1 MQQPDEAVLPKSEEE
16 LREIVEEYEGKTRRL
31 AGGWGILATA
41 LAVATSLYHLYTAT
55 ATFILQVHLT
65 RHLLLVLVLSFL
77 LYPGTRRS
85 LQRKAPTLWD
95 VALAAA
101 SIVAMGYV
109 LVDFEAFI
117 YRSYIPTTLDMVFG
131 IITILLVLEA
141 TRRTVGNALLLLV
154 IAFLVYAFVGP
165 YLPEPWTHRGYDLVR
180 VVGQLFI
187 TLEGLFSVPLQ
198 VSATFIILFTIY
210 GAVLDA
216 SGAGRFFVDLALAL
230 TRGRRTGPGQAV
242 TIASFLLGGPS
253 GSGVATTVSVGA
265 ITYPLLKRAGYD
277 RESAG
282 GLLSAGGI
290 GAVISPPILGAA
302 AFIIAEMLKISYL
315 TVVVMA
321 VIPTILY
328 YFSIMLMIE
337 FDARRMGLKSVEI
350 VAGDAWRLMLRYWYL
365 LTSLILI
372 PVFMLMGFTA
382 IKAVF
387 WAIVVAAATS
397 LLRPETALV
406 IVRRA
411 AAGEQGLRAAGG
423 GLRGALGGLRA
434 PDGGLR
440 LGGIVV
446 NPAGLITALD
456 NGTRQ
461 VLNVAA
467 TCAAAGLVVGVVNLT
482 GLGLKVSDVII
493 AYAGGMLLPTLVF
506 AAIAL
511 WVLGLAL
518 PITATYIIAAVIVA
532 PALTKLGVPEL
543 AAHMFI
549 FYYSILSEVSPPVGL
564 SPLAAAALTGG
575 RPFRT
580 MMMAWKYTL
589 PAFVVPF
596 MFTIH
601 KAGMGLLMQAP
612 WQNVLYVTV
621 SAMFGLS
628 AVAAAVTGWFL
639 RQSTLPERIVLAAAG
654 VVLIYPAGLQDIVAI
669 AAVAVVAAVQWFSRR
684 STTQAAAG

>member
-1 MQQPDEAVLPKSEEE
+1 MQQPEKVPAATTEEALK
-16 LREIVEEYEGKTRRL
+16 EIVEEYEGKTRRL
-31 AGGWGILATA
+31 AGAWGLLATA
-41 LAVATSLYHLYTAT
+41 VAVAMSVYHLYAAT
-55 ATFILQVHLT
+55 ATFVLQIHLA
-65 RHLLLVLVLSFL
+65 RHLMFVLVLTFL
-77 LYPGTRRS
+77 LYPATRRS
-85 LQRKAPTLWD
+85 LQRRAPTAWD
-95 VALAAA
+95 VLLAAA
-101 SIVAMGYV
+101 AIVAMGYI
-109 LVDFEAFI
+109 LLDFEAFI
-117 YRSYIPTTLDMVFG
+117 YRSYTPTALDMALG
-131 IITILLVLEA
+131 IVTILLVLEA

-154 IAFLVYAFVGP
+154 VAFLVYAFVGP

-187 TLEGLFSVPLQ
+187 TLEGIFGVPLQ

-277 RESAG
+277 REAAG

-315 TVVVMA
+315 KVLVMTI
-321 VIPTILY
+321 IPTVLY

-337 FDARRMGLKSVEI
+337 FDARRMALRAVEI
-350 VAGDAWRLMLRYWYL
+350 TAGSARQLALRYWYL
-365 LTSLILI
+365 LSSLVLI
-372 PVFMLMGFTA
+372 PIFMLIGFTA

-387 WAIVVAAATS
+387 WATVIAAATS
-397 LLRPETALV
+397 LLRPETTLIAA
-406 IVRRA
+406 RRA
-411 AAGEQGLRAAGG
+411 GPDDRGVLGRDGVRVGG
-423 GLRGALGGLRA
+423 YL
-434 PDGGLR
+434 
-440 LGGIVV
+440 V
-446 NPAGLITALD
+446 NPRGLIAALD
-456 NGTRQ
+456 NGSRG
-461 VLNVAA
+461 VLNVAV
-467 TCAAAGLVVGVVNLT
+467 TTAAAGIVVGVVNLT
-482 GLGLKVSDVII
+482 GLGLKISDVII
-493 AYAGGMLLPTLVF
+493 TYAGNQLLPTLIF
-506 AAIAL
+506 AAVAL

-518 PITATYIIAAVIVA
+518 PITATYIVAAVIVA
-532 PALTKLGVPEL
+532 PALTKLGVSEL

-549 FYYSILSEVSPPVGL
+549 FYYAILSEVSPPVGL

-601 KAGMGLLMQAP
+601 KNGLGLLLQAD
-612 WQNVLYVTV
+612 WQTTV
-621 SAMFGLS
+621 SVTITAMAGLV
-628 AVAAAVTGWFL
+628 ALAAALTGWL
-639 RQSTLPERIVLAAAG
+639 VRATTIPERAVLAAAG
-654 VVLIYPAGLQDIVAI
+654 VVLIYPAGPQD
-669 AAVAVVAAVQWFSRR
+669 AVALVAVLAVAALQWVTRHR
-684 STTQAAAG
+684 PQQLPT

>member
-1 MQQPDEAVLPKSEEE
+1 MQRDEAALPKSEEA
-16 LREIVEEYEGKTRRL
+16 LKEIIEEYEGKTRRL
-31 AGGWGILATA
+31 TGGWGLLVTA
-41 LAVATSLYHLYTAT
+41 LAVAMSLYHLYSAT
-55 ATFILQVHLT
+55 VPFIRQIHLT
-65 RHLLLVLVLSFL
+65 RHLMFVLVLSFL

-85 LQRKAPTLWD
+85 LQRTAPAPWD
-95 VALAAA
+95 VALAVA
-101 SIVAMGYV
+101 SIASLGYI

-117 YRSYIPTTLDMVFG
+117 YRSYIPTTLDMAFG

-154 IAFLVYAFVGP
+154 VAFLIYAFVGAW
-165 YLPEPWTHRGYDLVR
+165 LPEPWTHRGYDLVR
-180 VVGQLFI
+180 VVGQLYI
-187 TLEGLFSVPLQ
+187 TLEGLFGVPLE

-302 AFIIAEMLKISYL
+302 AFIIAEFLKISYL
-315 TVVVMA
+315 KVLVMTI
-321 VIPTILY
+321 IPTILY

-337 FDARRMGLKSVEI
+337 FDARRMALRAVEI
-350 VAGDAWRLMLRYWYL
+350 VAGNAWRLIARYWFL
-365 LTSLILI
+365 LSSLVII
-372 PVFMLMGFTA
+372 PIFMLMGFTA

-387 WAIVVAAATS
+387 WATIIAAATS
-397 LLRPETALV
+397 VLRSDTTLISLRRAGPGERGL
-406 IVRRA
+406 IVR
-411 AAGEQGLRAAGG
+411 
-423 GLRGALGGLRA
+423 
-434 PDGGLR
+434 GGLR
-440 LGGIVV
+440 LGGYVA
-446 NPAGLITALD
+446 NPKGLIASLD
-456 NGTRQ
+456 NGSRQ
-461 VLNVAA
+461 VLNVAV
-467 TCAAAGLVVGVVNLT
+467 TTAAAGIVVGVVNLT
-482 GLGLKVSDVII
+482 GLGLKISDVII
-493 AYAGGMLLPTLVF
+493 TYAGGLLLPTLVL
-506 AAIAL
+506 AALAL

-532 PALTKLGVPEL
+532 PAITKLGVSEL

-549 FYYSILSEVSPPVGL
+549 FYYAILSEVSPPVGL

-596 MFTIH
+596 MFTIN
-601 KAGMGLLMQAP
+601 KDGLGLLLQAP
-612 WQNVLYVTV
+612 WQTVASVTITAV
-621 SAMFGLS
+621 FGLI
-628 AVAAAVTGWFL
+628 ALAAAITGWFL
-639 RQSTLPERIVLAAAG
+639 RRATALERVLLAAAG
-654 VVLIYPAGLQDIVAI
+654 IALIYPSGLHDILAI
-669 AAVAVVAAVQWFSRR
+669 AAVLGIAATQWLRR
-684 STTQAAAG
+684 PRAQELPA